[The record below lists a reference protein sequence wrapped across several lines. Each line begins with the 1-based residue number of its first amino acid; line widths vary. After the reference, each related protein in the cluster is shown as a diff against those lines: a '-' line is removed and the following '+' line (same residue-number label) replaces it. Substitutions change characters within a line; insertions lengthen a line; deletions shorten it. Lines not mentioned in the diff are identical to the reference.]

1 MTIICRVFDALY
13 LHVPCGLL
21 WHVLTRVTVLSQNEI
36 EAGESVLW
44 LSAVRYEDVR
54 IAEGRLLSI
63 IFRLNGGRAFTL
75 FHTINLP
82 VAGNQSRPHLDI
94 IIHELVHVCQFEL
107 IGSVYIWQA
116 LKAQREEGYAYG
128 GWQQLAIDR
137 EHGGHFF
144 DYNREQQG
152 QIAQDYYNLVIAG
165 SLPADDPV
173 SMAFQPFIE
182 ELRNGEL

>member
-13 LHVPCGLL
+13 LRLPCGLL
-21 WHVLTRVTVLSQNEI
+21 WHILTHVTVLNQNEI
-36 EAGESVLW
+36 EAGESVLG

-82 VAGNQSRPHLDI
+82 GTGNQSRPHLDI

-116 LKAQREEGYAYG
+116 LKAQREEGYAYR

-137 EHGGHFF
+137 EHGGHFL
-144 DYNREQQG
+144 DHNREQQG